1 MRFRVLRGRVLLSAR
16 HLDKAVSGGC
26 NQYQY
31 VPVAQLDRASASGAE
46 GYRFNSC
53 RAYLACPCRSLALPA
68 YSLHGGSIMAMTH
81 PLARIEYAQREVVRF
96 RDDVEDW
103 IRRQEEV
110 GAESWVWEDMSA
122 KAIFVFDQITRLESD
137 IRKFAMERDRD
148 LGQELYVRHR
158 QLLANWLD
166 AALQVQREAE
176 QVKSPVGEVGDADML
191 RKQIEQAQQKLHLP
205 RPVATDEATGD
216 LDESNGDPVRS
227 PGVTRQEVLSALED
241 ERAGQITSLKE
252 ITAART
258 R

>member
-1 MRFRVLRGRVLLSAR
+1 
-16 HLDKAVSGGC
+16 
-26 NQYQY
+26 
-31 VPVAQLDRASASGAE
+31 
-46 GYRFNSC
+46 
-53 RAYLACPCRSLALPA
+53 
-68 YSLHGGSIMAMTH
+68 MAMTH

-110 GAESWVWEDMSA
+110 GAECWVWEDMSA